1 MEWIVVASAREAR
14 ILEKTAGHELHQ
26 IKIIRNPLGREH
38 NRAMTTDKP
47 GMNRGKSFSGS
58 GLHTLAKEN
67 SPHED
72 ALQAF
77 AKKFVDDLFHELEM
91 KKVEHL
97 TLIAEPHLLGKL
109 KRLVK
114 KKEFVGLDLK
124 WVNKDLQNI
133 SIEGISDHLKKYY
146 SSSKNANFEP
156 SRIAEII

>member
-14 ILEKTAGHELHQ
+14 ILEESTGNKLHQ

-58 GLHTLAKEN
+58 GLHAMAKEN

-77 AKKFVDDLFHELEM
+77 AKKL
-91 KKVEHL
+91 VEALCHDAYEKNVKHL

-109 KRLVK
+109 RLLMEE
-114 KKEFVGLDLK
+114 KEIKGLELK
-124 WVNKDLQNI
+124 WINKDLQNF
-133 SIEGISDHLKKYY
+133 SIEDISHHLKKYD
-146 SSSKNANFEP
+146 STFISQEENP
-156 SRIAEII
+156 L

>member
-14 ILEKTAGHELHQ
+14 ILEESAGNKLHQ

-38 NRAMTTDKP
+38 NRAMTSDKP

-58 GLHTLAKEN
+58 GLHAMAKEN

-77 AKKFVDDLFHELEM
+77 SKKLVEDLCHDLEE
-91 KKVEHL
+91 KSVKGL

-109 KRLVK
+109 RLLMG
-114 KKEFVGLDLK
+114 KKEINGLHLK
-124 WVNKDLQNI
+124 WINKDLQNF
-133 SIEGISDHLKKYY
+133 SIEDISVHLKNLKVL
-146 SSSKNANFEP
+146 
-156 SRIAEII
+156 

>member
-14 ILEKTAGHELHQ
+14 ILEKTAGNKLHQ

-58 GLHTLAKEN
+58 ELHAMAKEN

-77 AKKFVDDLFHELEM
+77 AKQL
-91 KKVEHL
+91 VEALCHDANEKNVMQL

-109 KRLVK
+109 RLLMG
-114 KKEFVGLDLK
+114 KKEIRGLDLK
-124 WVNKDLQNI
+124 WINKDLQNL
-133 SIEGISDHLKKYY
+133 SIEDISHHLKKYD
-146 SSSKNANFEP
+146 SKSIYQEEN
-156 SRIAEII
+156 RL